1 MRDWRKRRGMSL
13 DDLARASGV
22 SKNYIQG
29 FETGRKLNP
38 SMKIVEALAA
48 ALGVKVATLR
58 GEQSLPIASLAE
70 TLRELSE
77 RCRMMETTSVPLRG
91 TVGEVRE
98 HTAEYVE
105 VPMARV
111 KEGSSDVYA
120 LEVTEPLK
128 DEGIDAG
135 DYVVIA
141 PENTV
146 TEGGGVYVVKIGAEQ
161 MLRRAWRVGSH
172 VHVRPEVSGATV
184 LPDAAVTVVGRVV
197 LGGRWRQF

>member
-1 MRDWRKRRGMSL
+1 MSL
-13 DDLARASGV
+13 DELARASGV

-29 FETGRKLNP
+29 FETERKLNP
-38 SMKIVEALAA
+38 SMKIVEQLSA
-48 ALGVKVATLR
+48 ALGVPVSTFT
-58 GEQSLPIASLAE
+58 GELGMPAGSLAE
-70 TLRELSE
+70 ALRELSE
-77 RCRMMETTSVPLRG
+77 RCRMMEMTSVPLRG

-111 KEGSSDVYA
+111 KEGSRDVYA
-120 LEVTEPLK
+120 LEVTEPLG

-146 TEGGGVYVVKIGAEQ
+146 MEGGGLYLIKVGDEQ
-161 MLRRAWRVGSH
+161 TLRRAWRVSSH
-172 VHVRPEVSGATV
+172 VHIRPGIKGTTV
-184 LPDAAVTVVGRVV
+184 FQDETVTVVGRVV